1 MACPRHARPIRHDDR
16 QGDRRPQPH
25 AQDQSVAGGGAA
37 GKAQAGDTAVQSRR
51 SAGSLPGADA
61 GRPRHVR
68 RSGADCARFCR
79 PPVGIRGFRGPRRLR
94 ARGRSPDRALGQARG
109 GIRKGQSHPLISPRF
124 VSRLRC
130 KRTGSHCAG
139 VLMKHYTYFRSS
151 AAFRVRIALNLKG
164 LATEQVFI
172 HLTKEGGKQ
181 HTPEYR
187 AVNPQR
193 RVPSLALDNGEILMQ
208 SPAIIEYL
216 DEVHPKPAFLPAD
229 PVERAKV
236 RAFAAVI
243 GCDIHPLNNLAPLQ
257 YLKRVLKQEQPAID
271 AWYHH
276 WVIEGFTALE
286 TMIRPGPYC
295 FGGNVTLADIYLVPQ
310 MYNARR
316 LKVPLDAFPKLVAAD
331 AALAKLPAFD
341 QARPE
346 NQPDAE

>member
-1 MACPRHARPIRHDDR
+1 
-16 QGDRRPQPH
+16 
-25 AQDQSVAGGGAA
+25 
-37 GKAQAGDTAVQSRR
+37 
-51 SAGSLPGADA
+51 
-61 GRPRHVR
+61 
-68 RSGADCARFCR
+68 
-79 PPVGIRGFRGPRRLR
+79 
-94 ARGRSPDRALGQARG
+94 
-109 GIRKGQSHPLISPRF
+109 
-124 VSRLRC
+124 
-130 KRTGSHCAG
+130 
-139 VLMKHYTYFRSS
+139 MKHYTYFRSS

-164 LATEQVFI
+164 LTTEQVFI

-193 RVPSLALDNGEILMQ
+193 RVPSLALDSGEILIQ

-216 DEVHPKPAFLPAD
+216 DEVHPKPPFLPAD

-243 GCDIHPLNNLAPLQ
+243 GCDIHPLDNLAPLQ
-257 YLKRVLKQEQPAID
+257 YLKRVLKQEQAAID

-276 WVIEGFTALE
+276 WVIEVFTALE
-286 TMIRPGPYC
+286 TMIRPGPHC
-295 FGGNVTLADIYLVPQ
+295 FGGNLTLADIYLAPQ

-331 AALAKLPAFD
+331 AAIAKLPVFD
-341 QARPE
+341 RARPE